1 MHIMKDKICEKL
13 IPNISLF
20 LPLSQI
26 VNDDNPKILKK
37 EVNNTCILVLC
48 PGHVQMLKQFLIKY
62 ADLKNII
69 TVLCQ
74 YEQFYCIL
82 LRQTLNTMELGC
94 KLLEMSSPL
103 KGRVNI
109 CLLATQNSDKKGQKQ
124 SEQKWSCCRT
134 G

>member
-48 PGHVQMLKQFLIKY
+48 PGHVHMLK
-62 ADLKNII
+62 
-69 TVLCQ
+69 
-74 YEQFYCIL
+74 
-82 LRQTLNTMELGC
+82 
-94 KLLEMSSPL
+94 
-103 KGRVNI
+103 
-109 CLLATQNSDKKGQKQ
+109 
-124 SEQKWSCCRT
+124 
-134 G
+134 